1 MKTLKKLLTL
11 AALVLFAMTFTSCK
25 AIFGDGEITVKYAIS
40 TVVIALLCFILDVIV
55 CISAEKHGKGVGW
68 AFLDMIIILVPFFW
82 RPFAYFNLLVLGI
95 SLVLFFIGLG
105 VSGNQTLKDN
115 AAAEAKAKA
124 EAEEKERAEAEKKA
138 AKEKAKAEAEVKAAA
153 EAKAKEEAIEAAKK
167 KLAEEK
173 AAKLA
178 ETQAALS
185 QMENDLAAKKT
196 EVASLG
202 LDAQGIVQKAKL
214 NKEIKELESH
224 IETLKAEVERLS
236 K

>member
-1 MKTLKKLLTL
+1 MG
-11 AALVLFAMTFTSCK
+11 LFGIKSK
-25 AIFGDGEITVKYAIS
+25 
-40 TVVIALLCFILDVIV
+40 
-55 CISAEKHGKGVGW
+55 AEKAAEQEMNEEWISVQKQLSK
-68 AFLDMIIILVPFFW
+68 FLE
-82 RPFAYFNLLVLGI
+82 
-95 SLVLFFIGLG
+95 
-105 VSGNQTLKDN
+105 NQTLPDLDSYKKIDVTT
-115 AAAEAKAKA
+115 AEAGTFDRFNVQNCSYINGKTTVGYVNSFNLDLPIDTWISGIVLHQIKPGVSVKAGTTVACIINNLETALEIIKKLTDK
-124 EAEEKERAEAEKKA
+124 ESEEKA
-138 AKEKAKAEAEVKAAA
+138 AKEKAEAKAAA

-185 QMENDLAAKKT
+185 QLKNDLAAKKA
-196 EVASLG
+196 EVASIG

-214 NKEIKELESH
+214 NKEIKELEPQ